1 MSVVRDLR
9 VLLKLPDFRRLLV
22 VRLVSQLSDG
32 VFQVALA
39 AYVVFSP
46 EKQASPA
53 AVASAMAVL
62 LLPYSLLGPFT
73 GVLLDR
79 WRRRQV
85 LLHCNLL
92 RAVLSCGTA
101 VLILLQVPDWL
112 FYLSAL
118 SVTGVNRFVLA
129 GLSAALPR
137 VVAADRL
144 VTANSLVPTAG
155 TLAAS
160 VGGGAAFAVHLFLPD
175 GAGAD
180 ATTVLLG
187 AALYLCAGLSA
198 LALGRDALGP
208 DLTGNGPR
216 LGAALLSTARGLG
229 EGLRH
234 LRQRPTV
241 RQALTA
247 MTAMRF
253 CYGALTVTLLM
264 LCRYTWSDPSDS
276 DAGLPLLGLAV
287 ALSAAGFFAAALV
300 TPWATQRFGTTNW
313 ITSCCAASAVLL
325 PPLALTLTAV
335 PMMVAAFALG
345 VTTQGAK
352 IATDTVVQTGVE
364 DGYRGRVFSLYDVAF
379 NVAFV
384 GAAAVSALILPS
396 DGRSPV
402 MIIALSVI
410 YAVVAATAARPD
422 VPRGTS
428 GSSPEASARVGTD
441 ADDVPRGT
449 RPGVPRGT
457 TLSAGLRPG
466 SPTTPGAP

>member
-1 MSVVRDLR
+1 MSAPRDLR

-22 VRLVSQLSDG
+22 VRLLSQLSDG

-46 EKQASPA
+46 EKQTSPG

-62 LLPYSLLGPFT
+62 LLPYSLFGPFT

-101 VLILLQVPDWL
+101 VLILLHVPDWL

-137 VVAADRL
+137 VVDAERL
-144 VTANSLVPTAG
+144 VTANSLAPTAG
-155 TLAAS
+155 TLAAT
-160 VGGGAAFAVHLFLPD
+160 VGGGAAFVVHLFLPQ

-180 ATTVLLG
+180 AATVLLG
-187 AALYLCAGLSA
+187 ALLYLSAGLSA
-198 LALGRDALGP
+198 LALGRDLLGP
-208 DLTGNGPR
+208 DLTGDGPR
-216 LGAALLSTARGLG
+216 IGAALASTARGLA
-229 EGLRH
+229 EGLAH
-234 LRQRPTV
+234 LRQRPAA
-241 RQALTA
+241 RRALTA

-264 LCRYTWSDPSDS
+264 LCRYAWSDPADS
-276 DAGLPLLGLAV
+276 DAGLALLGLAV
-287 ALSAAGFFAAALV
+287 GISAAGFFVAAIV
-300 TPWATQRFGTTNW
+300 TPWATVPFGTAGW
-313 ITSCCAASAVLL
+313 IAGCSAASAVLL
-325 PPLALTLTAV
+325 PLLALSFTTA

-352 IATDTVVQTGVE
+352 IATDTVVQTRT
-364 DGYRGRVFSLYDVAF
+364 DDAYRGRIFSLYDVAF

-384 GAAAVSALILPS
+384 GAAAVSALVLPA
-396 DGRSPV
+396 DGRSSGL
-402 MIIALSVI
+402 IIALTLI
-410 YAVVAATAARPD
+410 YAAVAVSLRRGD

-428 GSSPEASARVGTD
+428 PRGTHEAGTRSPRGAPARGTASRGTG
-441 ADDVPRGT
+441 ADVPRGT
-449 RPGVPRGT
+449 
-457 TLSAGLRPG
+457 SAGFSAEP
-466 SPTTPGAP
+466 PTIP